1 MAERQTVRIVPFP
14 QEAVDT
20 MKCPVTGAQIPAVIV
35 ARWSPTLGH
44 VYCPECSK
52 AMRGSPV
59 WHLVDLVAEAEP
71 HD

>member
-1 MAERQTVRIVPFP
+1 MADTTARIVPFP

-20 MKCPVTGAQIPAVIV
+20 MKCPVTGEQIPAVIV

-44 VYCPECSK
+44 VYCPTCSSK
-52 AMRGSPV
+52 RGLV
-59 WHLVDLVAEAEP
+59 WHLVEIVEAEQ